1 MTGSGSMTRSE
12 SMTGSETMTLS
23 GSMNGSI
30 VRQLILKDWRL
41 QRIQILIS
49 IIAGAIALVVI
60 QGKSEPAVVVGS
72 VWFFISLIMV
82 GTMLPMA
89 GIVNERKKQN
99 LAFMMSLPVTA
110 IQYTLAKMISTLGM
124 FLIPW
129 LTLVISAVW
138 VIKTRGLPLGAI
150 PMLLILAMLPLI
162 GLALITGAALV
173 GESEGWGIAAN
184 VFCSSSYG
192 LTWYFFTRVPALME
206 SAKSPTLL
214 WNSAV
219 LTVLASELG
228 ITVLLLGLTFYLQ
241 SRKRDFV

>member
-1 MTGSGSMTRSE
+1 MTQEGKMRG
-12 SMTGSETMTLS
+12 LV
-23 GSMNGSI
+23 
-30 VRQLILKDWRL
+30 VRELILKDWRL
-41 QRIQILIS
+41 QRIQIVLS
-49 IIAGAIALVVI
+49 ILAGVIALGLI
-60 QGKSEPAVVVGS
+60 QGGTEPAVVVGG

-99 LAFMMSLPVTA
+99 LAFLMSLPITA
-110 IQYTLAKMISTLGM
+110 IQYTFAKMISTLGM

-129 LTLVISAVW
+129 LTLVISAVL
-138 VIKTRGLPLGAI
+138 VIKTRGIFPLGMI
-150 PMLLILAMLPLI
+150 PMLLILSLLPLI

-206 SAKSPTLL
+206 SAKSTTLV

-228 ITVLLLGLTFYLQ
+228 VTLLLLGGTFYLQ